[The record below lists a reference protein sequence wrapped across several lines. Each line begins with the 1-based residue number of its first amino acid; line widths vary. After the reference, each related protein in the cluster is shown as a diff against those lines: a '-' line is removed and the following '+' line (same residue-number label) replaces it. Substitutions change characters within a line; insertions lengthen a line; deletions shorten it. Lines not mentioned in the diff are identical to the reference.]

1 MFSLAPGA
9 TCNGQAFFVVAKLEA
24 DAGAR
29 LLPLLFVEL
38 KLLLVPVLR
47 SDFNFDA
54 DFPDV
59 VEESAARSWP
69 ELFSDFFTVFTF
81 VFADE
86 ATELGLATWGE
97 IDEVYFLSLAFGA
110 VATA

>member
-9 TCNGQAFFVVAKLEA
+9 NCNAQAFFVVAKLEA

-38 KLLLVPVLR
+38 KLLLVPMLR
-47 SDFNFDA
+47 SDVNFDA
-54 DFPDV
+54 DFSDD
-59 VEESAARSWP
+59 VEESATRFWP
-69 ELFSDFFTVFTF
+69 KLFPDFFTVFIF
-81 VFADE
+81 FFADE

-97 IDEVYFLSLAFGA
+97 IDEVDFLSLAFGA